1 MFLFCYIAIT
11 LLGYLLGSIPA
22 GYLVGRIAGID
33 IRNAGSG
40 NIGATNV
47 VRVLGKRYGYPVFAI
62 DFLKGL
68 TAVLIAIAV
77 ARHVGLTEQWP
88 QTFGVTAGVGGVIGH
103 TFPIWLGFKGGK
115 GVATSVG
122 VIFGLMPVAALMV
135 LGVWVLTFELS
146 RYVSVASIIAA
157 LALPI
162 TVLFVSQRQHSD
174 GAVVFYFS
182 LCLTAVIILRHRSN
196 LGRLMRGTEPRFR
209 RK

>member
-1 MFLFCYIAIT
+1 MFSFCYTAIA

-22 GYLVGRIAGID
+22 GYLAGRIAGID
-33 IRNAGSG
+33 IRNSGSG

-62 DFLKGL
+62 DCLKGL
-68 TAVLIAIAV
+68 IAVLIAITV
-77 ARHVGLTEQWP
+77 ARNVDLAERWVQG
-88 QTFGVTAGVGGVIGH
+88 FGVTAGVCSVIGH
-103 TFPIWLGFKGGK
+103 TFPIWLKFKGGK

-122 VIFGLMPVAALMV
+122 VIFGLMPVVALIV
-135 LGVWVLTFELS
+135 LGVWILTFELS

-174 GAVVFYFS
+174 NAVVFYFS
-182 LCLTAVIILRHRSN
+182 LFLTAVIVLRHRSN

-209 RK
+209 RR

>member
-1 MFLFCYIAIT
+1 MFLFCYIATT
-11 LLGYLLGSIPA
+11 LFGYLLGSIPA
-22 GYLVGRIAGID
+22 GYLAGRLAGID

-68 TAVLIAIAV
+68 IAVLIAIAV
-77 ARHVGLTEQWP
+77 ARHVGLGGGWVQA
-88 QTFGVTAGVGGVIGH
+88 FGVTAGVGCVIGH
-103 TFPIWLGFKGGK
+103 TFPIWLSFKGGK

-135 LGVWVLTFELS
+135 LGVWILTFELS
-146 RYVSVASIIAA
+146 RYVSVASIVAA

-174 GAVVFYFS
+174 SAVVFYFS

-209 RK
+209 RR

>member
-1 MFLFCYIAIT
+1 MFSFCYIVIA

-22 GYLVGRIAGID
+22 GYLAGRIAGID
-33 IRNAGSG
+33 IRNSGSG

-68 TAVLIAIAV
+68 IAVLAAITIARNAD
-77 ARHVGLTEQWP
+77 LTQGWV
-88 QTFGVTAGVGGVIGH
+88 QGFGVTGGVCCVMGH
-103 TFPIWLGFKGGK
+103 TFPIWLKFKGGK

-122 VIFGLMPVAALMV
+122 VIFGLMPVAALIV
-135 LGVWVLTFELS
+135 LGVWILTFELS

-162 TVLFVSQRQHSD
+162 TVLLVSQRQHSD
-174 GAVVFYFS
+174 AAVVFYFS

-209 RK
+209 RR

>member
-1 MFLFCYIAIT
+1 MFSFCYIAIA

-22 GYLVGRIAGID
+22 GYLAGRIAGID
-33 IRNAGSG
+33 IRDAGSG
-40 NIGATNV
+40 NIGATNA

-68 TAVLIAIAV
+68 IAV
-77 ARHVGLTEQWP
+77 IIATLVAKNAELPERWVQI
-88 QTFGVTAGVGGVIGH
+88 FGVTAGVCSVLGH
-103 TFPIWLGFKGGK
+103 AFPIWLKFKGGK

-122 VIFGLMPVAALMV
+122 VIFGLMPVVALII

-162 TVLFVSQRQHSD
+162 TVALVSQRQHTD
-174 GAVVFYFS
+174 NAVVFYFS

-209 RK
+209 RR